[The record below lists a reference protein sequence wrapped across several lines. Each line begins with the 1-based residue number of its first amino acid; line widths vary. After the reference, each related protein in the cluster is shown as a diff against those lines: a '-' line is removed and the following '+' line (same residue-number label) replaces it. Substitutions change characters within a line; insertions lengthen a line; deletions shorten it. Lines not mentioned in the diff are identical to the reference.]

1 MRCSPRSSTRST
13 TTFQLAS
20 IHLKTKAMT
29 KLKYWLLSIAGAI
42 CCAQQSDAQTITVLT
57 TDGNTQTIT
66 NVDSIQLF
74 EGTPVS
80 LTMLKA
86 DHSSVKFQVSAPKNA
101 HWVYTLI
108 PSDRYATLKQERD
121 YLDEYFLRKGA
132 HQVGSQIVEIN
143 DGDPTPHPTEWWDG
157 TYSIKPGTAYCLLVA
172 MAQKT
177 YLWDNE
183 QGTTAWA
190 PIISTTNPNYGN
202 PSSPDDE
209 QSNAPFVPDYT
220 NEIRLGNYLTQSTD
234 ADMTYNGFFYQQ
246 YFWTAAP
253 TTASE
258 APIVSIGQK
267 SHTAIH
273 YTITPPSKAHSCK
286 VLLLSDSE
294 YANLLQ
300 IVGEYGID
308 AHVLANGQPVVA
320 NTEICADS
328 LIIGDKYHIL
338 ATASFDEQ
346 GKVQSSVHQEVKTL
360 SSNETE
366 PNGSMPI
373 VVMNTTNAS
382 TEEVSLDDYRNDS
395 IADPFNVPSFTRVKA
410 LTFRTFNFE
419 TIFPTLAP
427 GHYKVS
433 AIVVPTAYHKLLEPT
448 LVDSRGLPYVE
459 QVKFSASI
467 HANKKQ
473 ISKTPSKVT
482 APSDR
487 VEQVVLFEDLEITDI
502 EDATYTIIFDV
513 ATLDLGTS
521 RSPKCEALNIYKLII
536 EPCDAGAAKK

>member
-1 MRCSPRSSTRST
+1 MKK
-13 TTFQLAS
+13 F
-20 IHLKTKAMT
+20 
-29 KLKYWLLSIAGAI
+29 KYWLLSIVGAI
-42 CCAQQSDAQTITVLT
+42 CCTQQSDAQTITVLT
-57 TDGNTQTIT
+57 TDGDTKTIT

-74 EGTPVS
+74 DS
-80 LTMLKA
+80 DLLNLTILKA
-86 DHSSVKFQVSAPKNA
+86 DHSSVKFQVGAQPNV
-101 HWVYTLI
+101 HWLYTLI
-108 PSDRYATLKQERD
+108 PADRYSMLKQDKRYTDD
-121 YLDEYFLRKGA
+121 YILRQGA
-132 HQVGSQIVEIN
+132 HQVGTKIVEIN
-143 DGDPTPHPTEWWDG
+143 DGDAIPHPAEWWDG
-157 TYSIKPGTAYCLLVA
+157 KYSIKPGTAYCLLVA
-172 MAQKT
+172 KAQKS
-177 YLWDNE
+177 YQWNN
-183 QGTTAWA
+183 GKGSTAWL
-190 PIISTTNPNYGN
+190 PIVSTPHPNYGY
-202 PSSPDDE
+202 PSNPDDE

-308 AHVLANGQPVVA
+308 AHVLTNGQPVVA

-366 PNGSMPI
+366 PDGSMPI

-382 TEEVSLDDYRNDS
+382 TEEVSLGDYRNDS

-410 LTFRTFNFE
+410 LTFKTFNFE

-513 ATLDLGTS
+513 SSIDLGTA

-536 EPCDAGAAKK
+536 EPCAASAAKK